1 VIGTLSG
8 VTAGQLEME
17 ALISLIF
24 ENIESNDTLL
34 VKVITLI
41 KKKKAGSRVKLISL
55 NNNNNNILTL

>member
-1 VIGTLSG
+1 MIGTLSG